1 MLDRSPQNITLG
13 GLVGQFPTLNQPT
26 DYASVLQYTPR
37 REVGVS
43 VRYAWGSR

>member
-1 MLDRSPQNITLG
+1 MLDRNPQATTLG
-13 GLVGQFPTLNQPT
+13 GLVGQFPTLNVPT
-26 DYASVLQYTPR
+26 NYFSVTQYTPR